1 MKKRYK
7 VIISSILIVSL
18 LLISVYVY
26 ININTYDAL
35 AFDETSYPYQENQ
48 NYLFFEH
55 ENPEAVIVIYQGGLV
70 STEAYIPFS
79 SNLRDEGYHVY
90 LMKMPLNLAILN
102 TGIIDEVILKHDSL
116 PYYGVGH
123 SLGGAALS
131 FWIEDH
137 PNALDGMIYL
147 ASYSSV
153 DLTHVSSR
161 ILSIYGTRDGVLSDQ
176 DFFTAS
182 KFYNDSFQLEMITG
196 GNHANYFNY
205 GPQEGDLTACISM
218 ETQQLMTIELIVD
231 FIKMDS

>member
-7 VIISSILIVSL
+7 VIISFILILSL
-18 LLISVYVY
+18 LLISVFVY
-26 ININTYDAL
+26 ININTYEAH
-35 AFDETSYPYQENQ
+35 AFDDTLYPYQENQ

-79 SNLRDEGYHVY
+79 SKLRDKGYHVY

-102 TGIIDEVILKHDSL
+102 TSKIDEVIQKHASL

-137 PNALDGMIYL
+137 PDALEGMIYL

-153 DLTHVSSR
+153 NLTHASSR

-176 DFFTAS
+176 EFFTAS
-182 KFYNDSFQLEMITG
+182 KYYNDTFQLEMIIG

-218 ETQQLMTIELIVD
+218 ETQQLMTIEMIVE